1 LVMSVKDEEVA
12 QKKAEEKAINK
23 INFISFP
30 P

>member
-1 LVMSVKDEEVA
+1 MSVKDEEVA